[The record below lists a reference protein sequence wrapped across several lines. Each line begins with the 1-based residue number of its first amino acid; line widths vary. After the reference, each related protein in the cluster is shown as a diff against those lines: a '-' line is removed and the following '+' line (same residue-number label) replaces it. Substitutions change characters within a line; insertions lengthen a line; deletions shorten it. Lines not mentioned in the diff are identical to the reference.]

1 MTIKEVMAKDIITIR
16 KDQTV
21 SDSLKLMNKHK
32 ISRLPVISA
41 KSDELVGIITEKDI
55 ATKIASSKYENV
67 PLSHI
72 RISTI
77 MTQDVITAKPEDEK
91 LSILKVMVDNHI
103 GGVPITDGEKI
114 VGMVTKTDFL
124 RDINIEPYTEKTI
137 KEIMTKHVVTVSP
150 DERLVHARR
159 LMIDNDIARLVVVS
173 SGSIVGIITAKD
185 LAKTIIDFK
194 KRVPEKYQHSQIR
207 NLFVQEVMSK
217 TIETTPKDAT
227 IAEVAQIMVKEEF
240 SGMPISDDNNKVQGI
255 VSKTDIL
262 KFIYNHNRKRD
273 NY

>member
-77 MTQDVITAKPEDEK
+77 MTHDVITAKPEDEK
-91 LSILKVMVDNHI
+91 LGILKVMVDKHI
-103 GGVPITDGEKI
+103 GGVPIIDGEKI

-124 RDINIEPYTEKTI
+124 KDINIEPYTEKTI

-159 LMIDNDIARLVVVS
+159 LMIDNDIARLVVVN

-217 TIETTPKDAT
+217 TIETAPKDAT
-227 IAEVAQIMVKEEF
+227 IAEVAQIMVNDEF
-240 SGMPISDDNNKVQGI
+240 SGMPISDDKNKVHGI

-262 KFIYNHNRKRD
+262 KFIYNHDRRRD